1 MLIINIIFIFI
12 ERCIAVFGEIVPFAA
27 NIPIPQPRFLRYEL
41 LLSYAYDQTE
51 NVIKCFRFGISCS
64 LRYQSQVTFLD

>member
-41 LLSYAYDQTE
+41 LISYDQTE
-51 NVIKCFRFGISCS
+51 NVIKCIN
-64 LRYQSQVTFLD
+64 TLDF

>member
-27 NIPIPQPRFLRYEL
+27 NIPIPQPRFLRYEKL
-41 LLSYAYDQTE
+41 ISYDQTE
-51 NVIKCFRFGISCS
+51 NVIKCINI
-64 LRYQSQVTFLD
+64 LDF

>member
-27 NIPIPQPRFLRYEL
+27 NIPIPQPRCLWYEL

-51 NVIKCFRFGISCS
+51 NVIKCI
-64 LRYQSQVTFLD
+64 LNVLDLVFLVH

>member
-27 NIPIPQPRFLRYEL
+27 NILILQPRFLRYEL
-41 LLSYAYDQTE
+41 LISYDQTE
-51 NVIKCFRFGISCS
+51 NVINCINI
-64 LRYQSQVTFLD
+64 LDF

>member
-51 NVIKCFRFGISCS
+51 NVIKCI
-64 LRYQSQVTFLD
+64 LNVLDLVFLVH